1 MQISCVSAYGIAGK
15 CFIVVD
21 TDEGVSGLGE
31 CSPMHSPTIG
41 RFATEVLAPKIL
53 GENPLE
59 TDRLWHEMMLST
71 YKLGAQGIQPEA
83 TAGIDIALW
92 DIRGK
97 VMEQPI
103 WALLGGKYREKIP
116 MYASIGGGAEMT
128 PAEMAER
135 VDAAVARGF
144 RGIKI
149 RMDWG
154 AGRQDRGLDKDL
166 AMVRECLKIT
176 GEGVPLSFDANNG
189 YSVSGAIRQGRRF
202 EELGLRHFEEPVAQ
216 FDYPG
221 IAQVADAL
229 DIPVSAGE
237 HEYTR
242 WQFRDLILQGR
253 VDIVQ
258 PDVVKSGGITETVK
272 IAVLAETFNK
282 VFLPH
287 QTQPTVGTA
296 ANLHICASLKWC
308 DWPQELPPE
317 RNEALE
323 GIFEHPLEFYDG
335 HFVVLDR
342 PGHGLVIRESVVR
355 DAELYGRAEA

>member
-1 MQISCVSAYGIAGK
+1 MKITSVAAYVIHGK
-15 CFIVVD
+15 CFILVR
-21 TDEGVSGLGE
+21 TDEGVEGLGE
-31 CSPMHSPTIG
+31 CSPMHSG
-41 RFATEVLAPKIL
+41 MVGKFAAEVLGPHIIGADPI
-53 GENPLE
+53 E
-59 TDRLWHEMMLST
+59 TDKLWHSMMLDT
-71 YKLGAQGIQPEA
+71 YKLGVQGIQPEA
-83 TAGIDIALW
+83 VAGIDIALW

-97 VMEQPI
+97 AAGEPI
-103 WALLGGKYREKIP
+103 HRLLGGCYREKIP
-116 MYASIGGGAEMT
+116 MYCSIGGGWNMT

-135 VDAAVARGF
+135 VETAVNMGYRGV
-144 RGIKI
+144 KI

-154 AGRQDRGLDKDL
+154 AARQDMGPQKDVQ
-166 AMVRECLKIT
+166 MVRECRKIT

-189 YSVSGAIRQGRRF
+189 YSISTAIRQGRIF

-242 WQFRDLILQGR
+242 WQFRDLILNGR

-258 PDVVKSGGITETVK
+258 PDVVKAAGITETVK
-272 IAVLAETFNK
+272 IATLAETFNK

-308 DWPQELPPE
+308 DWPQEYTGQSPE
-317 RNEALE
+317 LDDL
-323 GIFEHPLEFYDG
+323 FEEPLVFYDG
-335 HFVVLDR
+335 YLDV
-342 PGHGLVIRESVVR
+342 PKGSGLGLVLKP
-355 DAELYGRAEA
+355 DALKRGELVGEAA